1 MKESA
6 KSGTKV
12 SDKRTSYSGSST
24 MEHMNK
30 MLSSWLDDQY

>member
-12 SDKRTSYSGSST
+12 SAKRMSYSVSST
-24 MEHMNK
+24 MEHTEK
-30 MLSSWLDDQY
+30 MLNTWLEDQN

>member
-12 SDKRTSYSGSST
+12 SAKRTFYSGSST
-24 MEHMNK
+24 MEHTEK
-30 MLSSWLDDQY
+30 MLSSWPDDQN